1 MNIRNLLL
9 ASLAFFYVALVSA
22 KDLVDQCVGGKWD
35 ELLAQSGIVHS
46 RRFPELG
53 LSEKLAFECPS
64 FVNQVLFAQSLDA
77 VEKRKVFTEAES
89 WPHEKIQ
96 ILYLKLKLENQKQQ
110 EAFWSKKQSGEV
122 KPTVG
127 NQR

>member
-1 MNIRNLLL
+1 MKKETV
-9 ASLAFFYVALVSA
+9 ACLAFFYVALVSA
-22 KDLVDQCVGGKWD
+22 KDLVDQCVGGRWD

-53 LSEKLAFECPS
+53 LSERLAFECPI
-64 FVNQVLFAQSLDA
+64 FVNQVLFAQSLGE
-77 VEKRKVFTEAES
+77 VEKRKVFSEVES
-89 WPHEKIQ
+89 WPHEKTQ

-110 EAFWSKKQSGEV
+110 EPFWSKQQSGGV
-122 KPTVG
+122 KSTVG